1 MKDEKGY
8 FYIID
13 AFLAILILLIAILM
27 VNSVI
32 STTSPSYS
40 TQSHDFTSAQDTMEL
55 LSAKI
60 NFTDRV
66 FIEDISN
73 ILSTNHNSKHS
84 VREVSKLCS
93 EKFKKL
99 GIENYQFRE
108 NNVLGGKVLASSG
121 MLGEDVS
128 IATRNYGDYSYTL
141 YVW

>member
-60 NFTDRV
+60 NFTDRI

-108 NNVLGGKVLASSG
+108 KT
-121 MLGEDVS
+121 MF
-128 IATRNYGDYSYTL
+128 
-141 YVW
+141 

>member
-13 AFLAILILLIAILM
+13 AFLAIVILLIAILM